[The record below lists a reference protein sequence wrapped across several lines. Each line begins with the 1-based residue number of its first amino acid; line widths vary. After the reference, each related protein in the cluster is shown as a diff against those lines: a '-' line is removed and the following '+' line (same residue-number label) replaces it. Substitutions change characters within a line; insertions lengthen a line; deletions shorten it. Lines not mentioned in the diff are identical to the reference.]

1 MVHAETLQTLH
12 PAAGA
17 TAAVVE
23 FVGELRHAALPHEVR
38 HYARRHLLDTVGV
51 MIAGAGGEVATRAE
65 AVLAAVRPAGRIP
78 VPGRARRADL
88 IDAAFLGGT
97 AAHGIELD
105 DGFRQGSVHPGC
117 VVVPAVLALGYDR
130 HADGRALME
139 AIVAGY
145 EAVIAIGRACHPDL
159 RQRGFHPTAAVGVF
173 GSVAAAGKM
182 RGLSADA
189 LANALGLAA
198 SSAAGLFAFV
208 NGGGDIKRL
217 HAGHAAREGLQAA
230 LLAEQGVEG
239 PPDVIEA
246 RDGFMQA
253 FAFGRADKARAALAS
268 EASGQRGHSKSARA
282 GHSPEPG
289 SSARVALASEASGQ
303 RGHSKSA
310 RAGHS
315 PEPGSSARA
324 ALASEASGQRGH
336 SKSARAIALPP
347 AAPFGITDCYIKPYP
362 CCRHIQPAVE
372 ALIGLINDE
381 AISSDEVERIE
392 VATYRIAAEHAETG
406 WDDFASAQLSFPYL
420 MGLAL
425 KFRAVKFEHFSE
437 QTRRDPAF
445 AAIARKLSVT
455 APPDVDRLYP
465 QLRPARVTVTT
476 ARGSFTRQADEALG
490 SRIVPLDDAG
500 LTAKFFD
507 LVGPVLGAAGAK
519 ELGERLWSLDEI
531 SDVAPL
537 VEAMAK
543 PA

>member
-1 MVHAETLQTLH
+1 
-12 PAAGA
+12 
-17 TAAVVE
+17 
-23 FVGELRHAALPHEVR
+23 
-38 HYARRHLLDTVGV
+38 
-51 MIAGAGGEVATRAE
+51 
-65 AVLAAVRPAGRIP
+65 
-78 VPGRARRADL
+78 
-88 IDAAFLGGT
+88 
-97 AAHGIELD
+97 
-105 DGFRQGSVHPGC
+105 
-117 VVVPAVLALGYDR
+117 
-130 HADGRALME
+130 
-139 AIVAGY
+139 
-145 EAVIAIGRACHPDL
+145 
-159 RQRGFHPTAAVGVF
+159 
-173 GSVAAAGKM
+173 
-182 RGLSADA
+182 
-189 LANALGLAA
+189 
-198 SSAAGLFAFV
+198 
-208 NGGGDIKRL
+208 
-217 HAGHAAREGLQAA
+217 REGLQAA

-289 SSARVALASEASGQ
+289 SSAR
-303 RGHSKSA
+303 
-310 RAGHS
+310 
-315 PEPGSSARA
+315 
-324 ALASEASGQRGH
+324 
-336 SKSARAIALPP
+336 AIALPP

-372 ALIGLINDE
+372 ALIGLVNDE
-381 AISSDEVERIE
+381 AIASDEVERIE

-445 AAIARKLSVT
+445 AAVARKLTVT
-455 APPDVDRLYP
+455 APADVDRLYP

-500 LTAKFFD
+500 LTAKFLD
-507 LVGPVLGAAGAK
+507 LVGPVLGTARAK
-519 ELGERLWSLDEI
+519 DLGERLWSLDAI

-537 VEAMAK
+537 VESMAK

>member
-1 MVHAETLQTLH
+1 MVHAETLSTLH

-17 TAAVVE
+17 TGAIVE
-23 FVGELRHAALPHEVR
+23 FVGELRHAALPDEVR

-51 MIAGAGGEVATRAE
+51 MIAGAGGDVATRAE
-65 AVLAAVRPAGRIP
+65 AVLAAARPAGRIP
-78 VPGRARRADL
+78 VPGRARRADV
-88 IDAAFLGGT
+88 IDATFLGGT

-173 GSVAAAGKM
+173 GSAAAAGKL

-253 FAFGRADKARAALAS
+253 FAFGRADKAR
-268 EASGQRGHSKSARA
+268 SKST
-282 GHSPEPG
+282 
-289 SSARVALASEASGQ
+289 
-303 RGHSKSA
+303 

-324 ALASEASGQRGH
+324 
-336 SKSARAIALPP
+336 IALPP
-347 AAPFGITDCYIKPYP
+347 AVPFGITDCYIKPYP

-372 ALIGLINDE
+372 ALIGLVNDE
-381 AISSDEVERIE
+381 AIASDEVQRID

-455 APPDVDRLYP
+455 APADVDRLYP

-500 LTAKFFD
+500 LTAKFLD
-507 LVGPVLGAAGAK
+507 LVGPVLGAARAK
-519 ELGERLWSLDEI
+519 ELGERLWSLDAI

-537 VEAMAK
+537 VESMAK

>member
-1 MVHAETLQTLH
+1 MVHAEALSTLH

-17 TAAVVE
+17 TGAIVE
-23 FVGELRHAALPHEVR
+23 FVGELRHAALSDEVR

-51 MIAGAGGEVATRAE
+51 MIAGAGGDVASRAE
-65 AVLAAVRPAGRIP
+65 AVLAAARPAGRIP
-78 VPGRARRADL
+78 VPGRLRRADV

-130 HADGRALME
+130 HADGGALME

-173 GSVAAAGKM
+173 GSAAAAGKL

-253 FAFGRADKARAALAS
+253 FAFGRADKAR
-268 EASGQRGHSKSARA
+268 
-282 GHSPEPG
+282 P
-289 SSARVALASEASGQ
+289 
-303 RGHSKSA
+303 
-310 RAGHS
+310 
-315 PEPGSSARA
+315 
-324 ALASEASGQRGH
+324 
-336 SKSARAIALPP
+336 IAFPP
-347 AAPFGITDCYIKPYP
+347 SVPFGITDCYIKPYP

-372 ALIGLINDE
+372 ALIGLLNDE
-381 AISSDEVERIE
+381 TIANDEVQRID

-420 MGLAL
+420 MGVAL

-455 APPDVDRLYP
+455 APADVDRLYP

-500 LTAKFFD
+500 LTAKFLD
-507 LVGPVLGAAGAK
+507 LAGPVLGAARAK
-519 ELGERLWSLDEI
+519 ELGGQLWSLDAI

-537 VEAMAK
+537 VESMAK

>member
-1 MVHAETLQTLH
+1 MVHAEALSTLH

-17 TAAVVE
+17 TAAIVE
-23 FVGELRHAALPHEVR
+23 FVGELRHAALPDEVR

-51 MIAGAGGEVATRAE
+51 MIAGAGGDVATRAE
-65 AVLAAVRPAGRIP
+65 AVLAATRPAGRIP
-78 VPGRARRADL
+78 VPGRARRADV

-117 VVVPAVLALGYDR
+117 VVVPTVLALGYDR
-130 HADGRALME
+130 HVEGRALME

-173 GSVAAAGKM
+173 GSAAAAGKL

-282 GHSPEPG
+282 GHSPEPA
-289 SSARVALASEASGQ
+289 SSAR
-303 RGHSKSA
+303 
-310 RAGHS
+310 
-315 PEPGSSARA
+315 P
-324 ALASEASGQRGH
+324 
-336 SKSARAIALPP
+336 IAFPP
-347 AAPFGITDCYIKPYP
+347 AVAFGITDCYIKPYP

-372 ALIGLINDE
+372 ALIGLVNDE
-381 AISSDEVERIE
+381 AIASDEVERID

-425 KFRAVKFEHFSE
+425 KFRAIKFEHFSE

-445 AAIARKLSVT
+445 AAIARKLTVT
-455 APPDVDRLYP
+455 APADVDRLYP

-500 LTAKFFD
+500 LTAKFLD
-507 LVGPVLGAAGAK
+507 LVGPVLGAARAK
-519 ELGERLWSLDEI
+519 DLGERLWSLDAI

-537 VEAMAK
+537 VESMAQ

>member
-130 HADGRALME
+130 HADGPALME

-173 GSVAAAGKM
+173 GSVVAAGKM

-253 FAFGRADKARAALAS
+253 FAFGRADKAR
-268 EASGQRGHSKSARA
+268 
-282 GHSPEPG
+282 
-289 SSARVALASEASGQ
+289 
-303 RGHSKSA
+303 
-310 RAGHS
+310 
-315 PEPGSSARA
+315 
-324 ALASEASGQRGH
+324 
-336 SKSARAIALPP
+336 ITLPP

-425 KFRAVKFEHFSE
+425 KFRAVKFEHFSG

-507 LVGPVLGAAGAK
+507 LVGPVLGAARAK

-543 PA
+543 PAWPGGSDR

>member
-1 MVHAETLQTLH
+1 MVHAEALSTLH

-17 TAAVVE
+17 TAAIVE
-23 FVGELRHAALPHEVR
+23 FVGELRHAALPDEVR

-51 MIAGAGGEVATRAE
+51 MIAGAGGDVATRAE

-173 GSVAAAGKM
+173 GSAAAAGKL

-253 FAFGRADKARAALAS
+253 FAFGRADKAR
-268 EASGQRGHSKSARA
+268 
-282 GHSPEPG
+282 
-289 SSARVALASEASGQ
+289 
-303 RGHSKSA
+303 SKSA

-324 ALASEASGQRGH
+324 VT
-336 SKSARAIALPP
+336 LPP
-347 AAPFGITDCYIKPYP
+347 AVPFGITDCYIKPYP

-372 ALIGLINDE
+372 ALIGLVNDE
-381 AISSDEVERIE
+381 AIASEEVQRID

-455 APPDVDRLYP
+455 APADVDRLYP

-500 LTAKFFD
+500 LTAKFLD
-507 LVGPVLGAAGAK
+507 LVGPVLGAARAK
-519 ELGERLWSLDEI
+519 ELGERLWSLDAI
-531 SDVAPL
+531 SDIAAL
-537 VEAMAK
+537 VESMAK

>member
-1 MVHAETLQTLH
+1 MAHAEALQTLD
-12 PAAGA
+12 PVGST
-17 TAAVVE
+17 TAALVE
-23 FVGELRHAALPHEVR
+23 FVSELRYPTIPDEAR

-51 MIAGAGGEVATRAE
+51 MIAGAAGDVASRAE
-65 AVLAAVRPAGRIP
+65 AVLATVRPAGRIP

-117 VVVPAVLALGYDR
+117 VVIPAALALGCAR
-130 HADGRALME
+130 HSDGQALMQ

-145 EAVIAIGRACHPDL
+145 ETVIAIGRACHPDL

-173 GSVAAAGKM
+173 GSAAAAGKL
-182 RGLSADA
+182 GALSPDR
-189 LANALGLAA
+189 LANAFGLAA
-198 SSAAGLFAFV
+198 SSAGGLFAFV

-230 LLAEQGVEG
+230 LLADQGVEG
-239 PPDVIEA
+239 PPGVLEA

-253 FAFGRADKARAALAS
+253 FSRADKAR
-268 EASGQRGHSKSARA
+268 
-282 GHSPEPG
+282 
-289 SSARVALASEASGQ
+289 V
-303 RGHSKSA
+303 
-310 RAGHS
+310 
-315 PEPGSSARA
+315 
-324 ALASEASGQRGH
+324 
-336 SKSARAIALPP
+336 IALPP
-347 AAPFGITDCYIKPYP
+347 PFGITDCYIKPYP

-372 ALIGLINDE
+372 ALIGVLADE
-381 AISSDEVERIE
+381 NIASDEVERIE

-420 MGLAL
+420 IGLAL
-425 KFRAVKFEHFSE
+425 KFRAIKLKHFADE
-437 QTRRDPAF
+437 VRGDPGF

-490 SRIVPLDDAG
+490 SRIVPLDDAA
-500 LTAKFFD
+500 LEVKFLG
-507 LVGPVLGAAGAK
+507 LVGPVLGTARAK
-519 ELGERLWSLDEI
+519 ALAEQLWSIDTL

-537 VEAMAK
+537 VESMAK

>member
-1 MVHAETLQTLH
+1 
-12 PAAGA
+12 
-17 TAAVVE
+17 
-23 FVGELRHAALPHEVR
+23 
-38 HYARRHLLDTVGV
+38 
-51 MIAGAGGEVATRAE
+51 MIAGAGGDVATRAE

-78 VPGRARRADL
+78 VPGRARRADV

-130 HADGRALME
+130 HADGRAVME

-173 GSVAAAGKM
+173 GSAAAAGKL

-239 PPDVIEA
+239 PPDVIEG

-253 FAFGRADKARAALAS
+253 FAFGRADKAR
-268 EASGQRGHSKSARA
+268 SKST
-282 GHSPEPG
+282 
-289 SSARVALASEASGQ
+289 
-303 RGHSKSA
+303 

-324 ALASEASGQRGH
+324 ALASEASGQLGH
-336 SKSARAIALPP
+336 SKSARAGHSPEPGSSARAIALPP
-347 AAPFGITDCYIKPYP
+347 AAAFGITDCYIKPYP

-372 ALIGLINDE
+372 ALIGLVNDE
-381 AISSDEVERIE
+381 AIASDEVQRID

-445 AAIARKLSVT
+445 GTIARKISVT
-455 APPDVDRLYP
+455 APADVDRLYP

-500 LTAKFFD
+500 LTAKFLD
-507 LVGPVLGAAGAK
+507 LVGPVLGAARAK
-519 ELGERLWSLDEI
+519 ELGEHLWSLDAI

-537 VEAMAK
+537 VESMAK

>member
-1 MVHAETLQTLH
+1 MVHAEALSTLH

-17 TAAVVE
+17 TGAIVE
-23 FVGELRHAALPHEVR
+23 FVGELRHAALSDEVR

-51 MIAGAGGEVATRAE
+51 MIAGAGGDVATRAE
-65 AVLAAVRPAGRIP
+65 AVLAATRPAGCIP
-78 VPGRARRADL
+78 VPGRARRADV

-130 HADGRALME
+130 HADGGALME

-173 GSVAAAGKM
+173 GSAAAAGKL

-253 FAFGRADKARAALAS
+253 FAFGRAEKAR
-268 EASGQRGHSKSARA
+268 
-282 GHSPEPG
+282 P
-289 SSARVALASEASGQ
+289 
-303 RGHSKSA
+303 
-310 RAGHS
+310 
-315 PEPGSSARA
+315 
-324 ALASEASGQRGH
+324 
-336 SKSARAIALPP
+336 IAFPP
-347 AAPFGITDCYIKPYP
+347 SVPFGITDCYIKPYP

-372 ALIGLINDE
+372 ALIGLLNDE
-381 AISSDEVERIE
+381 TIANDEVQRID

-420 MGLAL
+420 MGVAL

-455 APPDVDRLYP
+455 APADVDRLYP

-500 LTAKFFD
+500 LTAKFLD
-507 LVGPVLGAAGAK
+507 LAAPVLGAARAK
-519 ELGERLWSLDEI
+519 ELGERLWSLDAI

-537 VEAMAK
+537 VESMAK